1 MENENKMEKRGT
13 TGLIPFV
20 LGAAVGAAAG
30 VYLTSD
36 SGKENTRKLT
46 AWLKEKREKGWKQFF
61 SKKDHIETAIEEGRK
76 AYRANEK
83 KLVGV

>member
-1 MENENKMEKRGT
+1 MENENKSVVKGT
-13 TGLIPFV
+13 LGLIPFL
-20 LGAAVGAAAG
+20 LGASVGAAAG

-36 SGKENTRKLT
+36 SGKENTRKL
-46 AWLKEKREKGWKQFF
+46 ASWLKERREKGWKQFF
-61 SKKDHIETAIEEGRK
+61 SKKDHVEAAIEEGRK